1 MAKSK
6 TPLIEDPDLLA
17 PKLSRDEIQ
26 NDEPTKSQL
35 KKDIV
40 NIDPIPMAPPMPTP
54 LPDPG
59 TMSSLMPMPGAMPS
73 PSPMPMPGA
82 MPSPSPMPMPGAM
95 PSPAPA
101 AQNNSISNFEMPEV
115 SEAAMKESEHW
126 VKAYWRP
133 AMGWLY
139 MLICLCDFVVFPAVA
154 MFLPVF
160 FKGIGVQLAY
170 SAWVSLTLS
179 NGGLIHMAFGAILG
193 VAAYGRTQ
201 EKVAAKN

>member
-35 KKDIV
+35 KKAIV
-40 NIDPIPMAPPMPTP
+40 NVDPIPMAPPMPMP
-54 LPDPG
+54 LPDPSP
-59 TMSSLMPMPGAMPS
+59 MAPPIPMPGAM
-73 PSPMPMPGA
+73 
-82 MPSPSPMPMPGAM
+82 PSPMPMPGAM

-139 MLICLCDFVVFPAVA
+139 MLICLCDFVVFPAIA

>member
-35 KKDIV
+35 KKAIV
-40 NIDPIPMAPPMPTP
+40 NVDPIPMAPPMPTP
-54 LPDPG
+54 LPDP
-59 TMSSLMPMPGAMPS
+59 SPMAPPMPS
-73 PSPMPMPGA
+73 PSPMP
-82 MPSPSPMPMPGAM
+82 SAM

-115 SEAAMKESEHW
+115 SEAAMKEPEHW

-170 SAWVSLTLS
+170 TAWVSLTLS

>member
-6 TPLIEDPDLLA
+6 TPLVEDPDLLA
-17 PKLSRDEIQ
+17 PKMSRDEIQ

-35 KKDIV
+35 KKAIV
-40 NIDPIPMAPPMPTP
+40 NVDPIPAPPP
-54 LPDPG
+54 LPDPLPM
-59 TMSSLMPMPGAMPS
+59 TPPLPMPDPMAAPMAT
-73 PSPMPMPGA
+73 PMPAYTP
-82 MPSPSPMPMPGAM
+82 PPM
-95 PSPAPA
+95 SQPA
-101 AQNNSISNFEMPEV
+101 AQNNTISNFEMPDVPE
-115 SEAAMKESEHW
+115 SAAKESEHW

-160 FKGIGVQLAY
+160 FKGLGVQMVY
-170 SAWVSLTLS
+170 TAWVSLTLS

>member
-35 KKDIV
+35 KKAIV
-40 NIDPIPMAPPMPTP
+40 NVDPIPMAPPMPLPDPTPTP
-54 LPDPG
+54 LPDPS

-73 PSPMPMPGA
+73 PTPMPGA
-82 MPSPSPMPMPGAM
+82 MPS

-115 SEAAMKESEHW
+115 PESAMKESEHW

>member
-35 KKDIV
+35 KKSIV
-40 NIDPIPMAPPMPTP
+40 NVDPIPIAPPMPLPDPTPTP
-54 LPDPG
+54 LPDPS

-73 PSPMPMPGA
+73 PSPPPT
-82 MPSPSPMPMPGAM
+82 PMPMPGAM

-160 FKGIGVQLAY
+160 FKGLGVTLAY
-170 SAWVSLTLS
+170 SAWQSLTLS

>member
-6 TPLIEDPDLLA
+6 TPLVEDPDLLA
-17 PKLSRDEIQ
+17 PKMSRDEME
-26 NDEPTKSQL
+26 NNEPTKSQL
-35 KKDIV
+35 KRAAADV
-40 NIDPIPMAPPMPTP
+40 PPPLPMPEPLPVAPPLPMPDPLPMAPPMPQPPMTP
-54 LPDPG
+54 
-59 TMSSLMPMPGAMPS
+59 PMPA
-73 PSPMPMPGA
+73 
-82 MPSPSPMPMPGAM
+82 
-95 PSPAPA
+95 PAPA
-101 AQNNSISNFEMPEV
+101 AQNNTISNFEMPEV
-115 SEAAMKESEHW
+115 SESASKESEHW

-160 FKGIGVQLAY
+160 FKGLGVQMVY
-170 SAWVSLTLS
+170 TAWVSLTLS

>member
-59 TMSSLMPMPGAMPS
+59 TMSSL
-73 PSPMPMPGA
+73 MPMPGA